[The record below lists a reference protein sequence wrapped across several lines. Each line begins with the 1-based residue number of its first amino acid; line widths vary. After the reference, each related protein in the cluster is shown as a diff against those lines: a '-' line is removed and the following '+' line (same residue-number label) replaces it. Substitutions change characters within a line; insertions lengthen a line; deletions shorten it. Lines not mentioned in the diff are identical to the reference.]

1 MIEGFKNKNFFERI
15 ERKWIFNKDLINLK
29 SLNINI
35 CRSKLKFQQ
44 VFSKRNVNSIYF
56 DDLNLSSIIENL
68 DGVMNKKK
76 YRIRWYG
83 DKKIISNCS
92 LEIKEK
98 KGFVCRKLV
107 KPIKLKNKIFF
118 NYDGI
123 NDLKKEILKLI
134 DYKVNLTPV
143 LSTHYVREYFLSTLN
158 NQIRATLDYNISSHS
173 IIKNQ
178 NLIFKKNFG
187 DYIYEMKYQKKYEN
201 LVRNNVLNLAN
212 RYSKSSKYVN
222 SAINKPIYFS

>member
-1 MIEGFKNKNFFERI
+1 
-15 ERKWIFNKDLINLK
+15 
-29 SLNINI
+29 
-35 CRSKLKFQQ
+35 
-44 VFSKRNVNSIYF
+44 
-56 DDLNLSSIIENL
+56 
-68 DGVMNKKK
+68 
-76 YRIRWYG
+76 
-83 DKKIISNCS
+83 
-92 LEIKEK
+92 
-98 KGFVCRKLV
+98 
-107 KPIKLKNKIFF
+107 
-118 NYDGI
+118 
-123 NDLKKEILKLI
+123 
-134 DYKVNLTPV
+134 
-143 LSTHYVREYFLSTLN
+143 LN

>member
-1 MIEGFKNKNFFERI
+1 MIDKFKDKLFFERI
-15 ERKWIFNKDLINLK
+15 ERKWTFDKDTVSLN

-35 CRSKLKFQQ
+35 LRSKLRFHEA
-44 VFSKRNVNSIYF
+44 FTKRNVNSIYF
-56 DDLNLSSIIENL
+56 DDKNLSSIIENL

-76 YRIRWYG
+76 YRVRWYG
-83 DKKIISNCS
+83 DKEVIEKCS

-107 KPIKLKNKIFF
+107 KPLNLKKKIFF

-123 NDLKKEILKLI
+123 NELKEEILKLI
-134 DYKVNLTPV
+134 DYKINLIPV
-143 LSTHYVREYFLSTLN
+143 LSTHYVREYYLSSLN
-158 NQIRATLDYNISSHS
+158 NQIRATLDHDISSHL

-187 DYIYEMKYQKKYEN
+187 DYIYEMKYSKKYEN
-201 LVRNNVLNLAN
+201 LVRNNLSNLAN
-212 RYSKSSKYVN
+212 RYSKSSKYIN